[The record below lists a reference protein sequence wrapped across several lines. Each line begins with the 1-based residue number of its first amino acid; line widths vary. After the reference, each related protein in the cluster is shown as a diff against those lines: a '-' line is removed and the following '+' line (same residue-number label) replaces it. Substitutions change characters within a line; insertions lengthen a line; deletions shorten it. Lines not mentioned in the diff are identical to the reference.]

1 MDAVA
6 VVMMGAGVWVSYSA
20 YKGHDPFT
28 VALGVLTGNA
38 PSVAA
43 SVAGTASPQAVAN
56 NGTVTPSTTQP
67 GGINA
72 NGYSY

>member
-6 VVMMGAGVWVSYSA
+6 VVMVGAGVWVAYSA

-28 VALGVLTGNA
+28 VALSILKGTT

-43 SVAGTASPQAVAN
+43 QIANPQPGQAATGIV
-56 NGTVTPSTTQP
+56 VQQP
-67 GGINA
+67 GGGVTA